1 MRSLRS
7 RECGLYEAADILL
20 GNHLYEKS
28 DSVQWITVEK
38 PENRKVRIK
47 NYRELQQLA
56 ESDPHSN
63 DLYQANLI
71 DNFYPNRP
79 TSLAHVCLFDFV
91 KWYCRGDND
100 AEGRRQYVR
109 LGKPKIPNHRIYNP
123 NKPDERETYFYSLL
137 LLFVLFTDES
147 QLVGEGQT
155 AE

>member
-1 MRSLRS
+1 M
-7 RECGLYEAADILL
+7 
-20 GNHLYEKS
+20 
-28 DSVQWITVEK
+28 
-38 PENRKVRIK
+38 RIK

-91 KWYCRGDND
+91 KWYRRGDND

-109 LGKPKIPNHRIYNP
+109 LGKPKIPNHRIYDP
-123 NKPDERETYFYSLL
+123 NKPDEREAYFYSLL
-137 LLFVLFTDES
+137 LLFVPFTDMSHNWSVKVKQQKKPLMNILRIIAPWKSIMRVYKECFKHN
-147 QLVGEGQT
+147 LK
-155 AE
+155 

>member
-20 GNHLYEKS
+20 GDHLYEKS

-38 PENRKVRIK
+38 PENRKVRIN

-63 DLYQANLI
+63 DLYQANL

-79 TSLAHVCLFDFV
+79 ASLTHVCLFDFI
-91 KWYCRGDND
+91 KWYRRGDDD
-100 AEGRRQYVR
+100 AEG
-109 LGKPKIPNHRIYNP
+109 
-123 NKPDERETYFYSLL
+123 
-137 LLFVLFTDES
+137 
-147 QLVGEGQT
+147 
-155 AE
+155 